1 MLEEVVKD
9 RMGFESLDHF
19 YIELENSL
27 NVPREKVNFVE
38 EIKWFVLNDNK
49 PVLCLFEEVKV
60 LGKDSK
66 LNTEQINSSKG
77 NKPSI
82 AIAYLTKSRKHEN
95 KNRGTTKPINSTAI
109 SDDEK
114 EVYEIGHMIGKGI
127 LDYIENYQESKK
139 NNLFYETPTANR
151 NVGKKMDMLPQR
163 ILESIIEIALGEN
176 KQQEKKKIN
185 KLYKLLGD
193 TNNSNGNRYELA
205 SDEELVIRAQLI
217 YLDTE
222 KEIASGINFQI
233 ASSDKEFQWNVL
245 IPNI

>member
-9 RMGFESLDHF
+9 RMGFENLDHF
-19 YIELENSL
+19 YKELEKSL

-49 PVLCLFEEVKV
+49 PVICLFEEVKV
-60 LGKDSK
+60 LGRKSQ
-66 LNTEQINSSKG
+66 LETELSESSKG

-82 AIAYLTKSRKHEN
+82 AIAYLTKSRKYEN
-95 KNRGTTKPINSTAI
+95 KNRGTTKPMNSTAI

-127 LDYIENYQESKK
+127 LDYIENYQACKK
-139 NNLFYETPTANR
+139 GNLFYETPTANR
-151 NVGKKMDMLPQR
+151 NVGEEKDMLPQR
-163 ILESIIEIALGEN
+163 ILECIIEIALGKN
-176 KQQEKKKIN
+176 KRQEKKKIN

-205 SDEELVIRAQLI
+205 PDEELIIRAQLI
-217 YLDTE
+217 YSNTE

-233 ASSDKEFQWNVL
+233 ASSDKEFYWDVL